1 MELVHS
7 FFVSP
12 LQNFLISKAY
22 TFHLELVTWSALFVF
37 ALRFSTFSLS
47 YLSLLPSFSP
57 TSAAYDNFPPLSM

>member
-12 LQNFLISKAY
+12 LQNFLISNGY
-22 TFHLELVTWSALFVF
+22 TFHLELVTWSALL
-37 ALRFSTFSLS
+37 ALFFSTFPLS

-57 TSAAYDNFPPLSM
+57 TSAAYGNFPP